1 MNEPVA
7 YLNGRLRPADQAAL
21 SIVDAGFIL
30 GATVTEQLRSFGGR
44 LFRTA
49 RHLERLRHSLD
60 ICGIDPGIESA
71 EFARIADELVAHNHS
86 LLAHGDDLGLA
97 IFVTP
102 GLYIPLAGA
111 CDLRSSGVGFSPR
124 GIESEGNDQTAW
136 AEAHTTADL
145 RPQSAATVG
154 LHTFPLAFP
163 LWADAYLRGVS
174 LVTTSIQQVP
184 PQCWPPEL
192 KCRSRMHYFLA
203 DKEAAAK
210 ESGARALLLD
220 AEGRV
225 SETSTSNILIHEIGT
240 GLISPPRSSVLPG
253 VSLEVVIELAARL
266 GIPFIER
273 EIWPDDVAAA
283 DEVMLSST
291 PNCLLPVTRFDGH
304 PIGGGNERPIFGQL
318 LTAWGEMV
326 GLDIAAQAA
335 RFAAR

>member
-1 MNEPVA
+1 VCRNGSIGLVPATMNEPVA
-7 YLNGRLRPADQAAL
+7 YLNGRLLPADQTAL
-21 SIVDAGFIL
+21 SIVDAGFVL

-44 LFRTA
+44 LFRIA

-60 ICGIDPGIESA
+60 ICGIDPGIGSD

-102 GLYIPLAGA
+102 GLYIPLAGGR
-111 CDLRSSGVGFSPR
+111 DLRPPIS
-124 GIESEGNDQTAW
+124 
-136 AEAHTTADL
+136 DL
-145 RPQSAATVG
+145 RPQSATVG
-154 LHTFPLAFP
+154 LHTFPLAVP

-184 PQCWPPEL
+184 PECWPPEL

-210 ESGARALLLD
+210 EPGARALLFD

-304 PIGGGNERPIFGQL
+304 PIGGGTERPIFGQL

-326 GLDIAAQAA
+326 GLDIAVQAT
-335 RFAAR
+335 RFAQR